1 MESKYVILPYG
12 FGKIVAE
19 ELRSKYGINSSSN
32 TRFLREDLSKIKAL
46 KVENPEKGA
55 LVGIENLPELQ
66 ELRIV
71 NPNEG
76 DLVGIEKLP
85 KLKTLHIESTG
96 LNEFIHPDERKSIA
110 GSDVMSIEKC
120 VNLETLSIVNQ
131 PNMAD
136 IDLGH
141 MQKLSDLNMNN
152 NMNLYSIYGLD
163 QLKSLSFLTCYG
175 NKSLQNIE
183 GLDKAI
189 IQNKEKL
196 QELNLDVLL
205 FPKAIKYNHATG
217 SYNQEALGALDYING
232 GAACLSSVKWC
243 ENISNHTATKITH
256 PNMLKMHNKA
266 CQILSDVCKKTASVP
281 DTVVA
286 VERYLAQNVSYDWD
300 SFSNGTHTKYGS
312 PDQNGIS
319 IRMGQKYGANGAY
332 ECLMDGCCVCE
343 GYTRGEQYLLA
354 LKGIKTRNVL
364 CIGIEDT
371 MGMAD
376 HTKKNDSPSD
386 YQLPK
391 DGYHSV
397 ICIEDYYNLY
407 SDPCWNACCY
417 QQGDQTLSYSLLTKE
432 EISKDHTLSFE
443 ERRVERHQQT
453 VSRSEIEKS
462 IEHNTLFR
470 NARASEA
477 NAQRAVLGQKVIGIV
492 RGADGRA
499 Y

>member
-32 TRFLREDLSKIKAL
+32 TRFFPEDLSKIKAL
-46 KVENPEKGA
+46 KIENPAKGA
-55 LVGIENLPELQ
+55 LVGVENLPELQ

-76 DLVGIEKLP
+76 DLVGIERLP

-189 IQNKEKL
+189 IQNKENL
-196 QELNLDVLL
+196 TEMNLDVLL
-205 FPKAIKYNHATG
+205 FPQAIKYNPSTG
-217 SYNQEALGALDYING
+217 TYNQEAFDVLENVNGAKRG
-232 GAACLSSVKWC
+232 LSEVKWC
-243 ENISNHTATKITH
+243 ENICNFA
-256 PNMLKMHNKA
+256 
-266 CQILSDVCKKTASVP
+266 
-281 DTVVA
+281 A
-286 VERYLAQNVSYDWD
+286 VKFD
-300 SFSNGTHTKYGS
+300 
-312 PDQNGIS
+312 
-319 IRMGQKYGANGAY
+319 
-332 ECLMDGCCVCE
+332 
-343 GYTRGEQYLLA
+343 
-354 LKGIKTRNVL
+354 
-364 CIGIEDT
+364 
-371 MGMAD
+371 
-376 HTKKNDSPSD
+376 
-386 YQLPK
+386 
-391 DGYHSV
+391 
-397 ICIEDYYNLY
+397 
-407 SDPCWNACCY
+407 
-417 QQGDQTLSYSLLTKE
+417 
-432 EISKDHTLSFE
+432 
-443 ERRVERHQQT
+443 
-453 VSRSEIEKS
+453 
-462 IEHNTLFR
+462 
-470 NARASEA
+470 
-477 NAQRAVLGQKVIGIV
+477 
-492 RGADGRA
+492 
-499 Y
+499 